1 MVRSLELIC
10 RIIGEYLNRGVRWS
24 DLLFRSYSVAM
35 WRLDWK
41 SQGEA
46 GNSEAMAASQLST
59 PESYTKEVALGR
71 AQSEQIQGICKKVH
85 WLRFADWMDWKEKWR
100 ITVCLE

>member
-46 GNSEAMAASQLST
+46 GNSEAIAASQLST
-59 PESYTKEVALGR
+59 PESSQRKW
-71 AQSEQIQGICKKVH
+71 H
-85 WLRFADWMDWKEKWR
+85 WEEHRVSRFKGFVR
-100 ITVCLE
+100 RCIG